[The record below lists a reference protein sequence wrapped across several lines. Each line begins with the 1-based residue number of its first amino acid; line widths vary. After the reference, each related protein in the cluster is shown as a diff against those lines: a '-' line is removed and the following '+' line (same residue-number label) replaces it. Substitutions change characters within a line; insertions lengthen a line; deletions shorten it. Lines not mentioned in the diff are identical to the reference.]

1 MNVVRPMAALFA
13 AAVAGTSLP
22 AVAAPDWDLLGVKLG
37 MTEAQVRAAFQA
49 FDPKAKVTAYQATL
63 GYGDG
68 LQSYRT
74 QPYLDHMEIRMVRG
88 VTFSPL
94 RVWFSSAPVG
104 EPRVIAIARQE
115 VNAPNPPTRAQ
126 FEQAL
131 KAKYGPSTADMNPG
145 SSVVSPVW
153 VESGK
158 PSCVHSAYGEGRI
171 TLGEFPQI
179 VTGQM
184 TMSRVIGKFASG
196 TPRDLRNPPADLSQ
210 CGAVMYYV
218 ATGDPVRN
226 FNGAVFDLGAMVANT
241 RKLQAWVDKL
251 QTEATQ
257 KREAKGQAP
266 KL

>member
-68 LQSYRT
+68 LQQFRT
-74 QPYLDHMEIRMVRG
+74 PPYLDHLEIRAVRG
-88 VTFSPL
+88 VNFSPL

-131 KAKYGPSTADMNPG
+131 RAKYGQPSG
-145 SSVVSPVW
+145 SMGAGSNVVSPVW
-153 VESGK
+153 IESGK
-158 PSCVHSAYGEGRI
+158 PSCAHSAYGEGRI

-184 TMSRVIGKFASG
+184 TMSRVIGKFANG

-218 ATGDPVRN
+218 ASGDPVRN
-226 FNGAVFDLGAMVANT
+226 FDGAVFDLGAMVANT
-241 RKLQAWVDKL
+241 KKLQAWVEKL
-251 QTEATQ
+251 QAEAVK
-257 KREAKGQAP
+257 KREAKGQGP
-266 KL
+266 RL